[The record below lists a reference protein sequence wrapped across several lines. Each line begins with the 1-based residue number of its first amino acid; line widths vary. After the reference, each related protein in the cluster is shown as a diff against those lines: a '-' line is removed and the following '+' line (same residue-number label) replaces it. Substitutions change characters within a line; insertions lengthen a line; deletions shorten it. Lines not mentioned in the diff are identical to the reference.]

1 MDRLQQHYKRHGA
14 FKIKGV
20 YPCRNPSVIESKL
33 KSELNLKRISSEA
46 TGKNGE
52 KITELFLPEY
62 FHIVDTMIQQIIQM
76 DMIEN
81 DKILYIEREKTKQ
94 KEIEFKQ
101 KEIDERIE
109 IQRTEQLRLQKEGD
123 QRIEMQRT
131 EQLRLQL
138 ELEKMKQGKKS
149 QQKLDSYFL
158 KKNP

>member
-1 MDRLQQHYKRHGA
+1 MERLQQHYKRHGA

-62 FHIVDTMIQQIIQM
+62 FHIVDTIIQQIIQM

-81 DKILYIEREKTKQ
+81 DNVLYIEREKTKQ
-94 KEIEFKQ
+94 KEI
-101 KEIDERIE
+101 DE
-109 IQRTEQLRLQKEGD
+109 
-123 QRIEMQRT
+123 RIEMQRT